1 MDKNLNISKFQLTLT
16 KKENLINC
24 LKVLTLYQ
32 LKKVEFL
39 NFMERNHF
47 NLNIEKMIACKNH
60 IIEAEKVKSQEIV
73 QEIKMT
79 LYLKKKNQ
87 SRRIYI

>member
-1 MDKNLNISKFQLTLT
+1 
-16 KKENLINC
+16 
-24 LKVLTLYQ
+24 
-32 LKKVEFL
+32 
-39 NFMERNHF
+39 MERNHF

-60 IIEAEKVKSQEIV
+60 IIEAEKVKSQETV
-73 QEIKMT
+73 QEIKTT